1 MPDPQTP
8 PDSAE
13 QVCRDLPVMM
23 NRCMSV
29 GLFATGQLM
38 HEVVRKAGW
47 ELADIKAEEKKIS
60 VRRRYAKHR

>member
-1 MPDPQTP
+1 MAESQTT

-23 NRCMSV
+23 DRCMRV

-47 ELADIKAEEKKIS
+47 ELADIKADEKKIS
-60 VRRRYAKHR
+60 VRRQYAKSR